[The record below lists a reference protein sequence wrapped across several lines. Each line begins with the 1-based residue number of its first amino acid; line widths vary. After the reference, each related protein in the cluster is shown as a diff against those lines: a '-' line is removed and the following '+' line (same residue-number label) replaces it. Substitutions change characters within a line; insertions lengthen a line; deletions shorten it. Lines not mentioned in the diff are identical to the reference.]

1 MDTYF
6 ENAETAVCLN
16 VQQTIPNI
24 DQWTK
29 PSQMVV
35 NVNLNQV
42 NQTKQYQ
49 FDKVLVT
56 DFKGEDLTDL
66 FTSQTDGENVQIMTK
81 ICQIV
86 VSTIPYYNIKFT

>member
-1 MDTYF
+1 
-6 ENAETAVCLN
+6 
-16 VQQTIPNI
+16 
-24 DQWTK
+24 
-29 PSQMVV
+29 MVV

-81 ICQIV
+81 KSV
-86 VSTIPYYNIKFT
+86 R